1 MKDFRGREIQVGQM
15 LVYPVRRGS
24 SMWLSE
30 ISVTDLGDGTVSG
43 INSKGRRITLS
54 RPNRSVIVDGKRNY

>member
-1 MKDFRGREIQVGQM
+1 MKDFRRQEIRVGQM

-24 SMWLSE
+24 LMWLSE

-54 RPNRSVIVDGKRNY
+54 RPNRSIIVDGKRNY

>member
-30 ISVTDLGDGTVSG
+30 ISVTDLGDGTISG
-43 INSKGRRITLS
+43 INNKGRRITLS

>member
-1 MKDFRGREIQVGQM
+1 MKDFRGREIKVGHL

-30 ISVTDLGDGTVSG
+30 ISVTDIDDGGVNGT
-43 INSKGRRITLS
+43 NSKGRRINLS
-54 RPNRSVIVDGKRNY
+54 RPDRSVIVEGKRNY